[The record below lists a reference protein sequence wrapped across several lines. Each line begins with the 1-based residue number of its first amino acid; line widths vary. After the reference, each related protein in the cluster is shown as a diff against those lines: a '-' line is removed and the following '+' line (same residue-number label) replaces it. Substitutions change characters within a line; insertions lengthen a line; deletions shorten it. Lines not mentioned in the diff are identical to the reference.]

1 MIAFLRGRIS
11 SLSKNSIIIDVSGV
25 GYNCIVSG
33 NTLDFFSNKI
43 KQEVVILIY
52 HHINESTQ
60 SLFGF
65 HDEDE
70 RGVFKLL
77 IGVSGV
83 GPKTAIQFL
92 SSTSAKELKNK
103 IKSGEVEALTSIPGI
118 GAKTAKRI
126 IIELKEKITS
136 KSDNEIPIE
145 NNLEIESNYKDA
157 LDALLVLGYAKKDI
171 INYINKI
178 INKNKSIDTSDLIK
192 RVLNKIGK

>member
-1 MIAFLRGRIS
+1 MIAFLRGNIS
-11 SLSKNSIIIDVSGV
+11 SLSENSIIIDVSGV
-25 GYNCIVSG
+25 GYDCIVSA
-33 NTLDFFSNKI
+33 NTYDFFSNKI
-43 KQEVVILIY
+43 KQEVVILTY

-65 HDEDE
+65 HNEDE
-70 RGVFKLL
+70 RDVFKLL
-77 IGVSGV
+77 ISVSGV

-92 SSTSAKELKNK
+92 SSTSATELKNK

-136 KSDNEIPIE
+136 KSDNDIPIE
-145 NNLEIESNYKDA
+145 NNSSIESDHKDA
-157 LDALLVLGYAKKDI
+157 LDALLVLGYVKKDI
-171 INYINKI
+171 INCINKI
-178 INKNKSIDTSDLIK
+178 INKDKTIETSDLIK

>member
-1 MIAFLRGRIS
+1 MIAFLRGDIS
-11 SLSKNSIIIDVSGV
+11 SLSENSIIIDVSGV
-25 GYNCIVSG
+25 GYDCIVSA
-33 NTLDFFSNKI
+33 NTYEFFLNKI
-43 KQEVVILIY
+43 KQEVVILTY

-70 RGVFKLL
+70 RDIFKLL
-77 IGVSGV
+77 ISVSGV

-92 SSTSAKELKNK
+92 SSTSATELKNK

-136 KSDNEIPIE
+136 KTDNDIPIE
-145 NNLEIESNYKDA
+145 NNSSIESDHKDA
-157 LDALLVLGYAKKDI
+157 LDALLVLGYTKKDI
-171 INYINKI
+171 INCINKI
-178 INKNKSIDTSDLIK
+178 INKDKTIETPDLIK

>member
-1 MIAFLRGRIS
+1 MIAFLRGNIS
-11 SLSKNSIIIDVSGV
+11 SLSENSIIIDVSGV
-25 GYNCIVSG
+25 GYDCIVSA
-33 NTLDFFSNKI
+33 NTYDFFSNKI
-43 KQEVVILIY
+43 KQEVVILTY

-70 RGVFKLL
+70 RDVFKLL
-77 IGVSGV
+77 ISVSGV

-92 SSTSAKELKNK
+92 SSTSATELKNK

-136 KSDNEIPIE
+136 KSDNDIPIE
-145 NNLEIESNYKDA
+145 NNSPIELDHKDA

-171 INYINKI
+171 INCINKI
-178 INKNKSIDTSDLIK
+178 INKDKTIETSDLIK